1 MTRWEAISQIR
12 LSNEESLH
20 LGCGGGNG
28 DTETVCR
35 EILVVELTKL
45 DNWVTKGVGME
56 GC

>member
-28 DTETVCR
+28 DKETVCR